1 MNSVWGARPVPMK
14 LNNSKASLYFHT
26 LRRLKWSQI
35 WYRVRKKAG
44 IPCGIGA
51 GVNAQPDWVRSIR
64 PVAELDFDPV
74 FLARFNTAELMKNQV
89 TFLHSSVDMNW
100 DGKWEVE
107 EKSALWNYNLHYF
120 EYLFPLLNA
129 FMQEGDDRYLEKTV
143 RIIRS
148 WIRNNPQSAG
158 GPGWA
163 PYTIDL
169 RLTNWLSF
177 YSFAESNLSED
188 FKAEMRQSMAE
199 QYSYLSRHV
208 EKDILGNHYFEDLKT
223 LALCAVFFMDWKML
237 KAASA
242 ALLEECRE
250 EILADGM
257 HFELSP
263 MYHRIILEGLIK
275 VYAALAESGNSSVGR
290 GEQRISERT
299 KSGSYARSLRE
310 DGRENRLELSETLQE
325 IERYIQKM
333 LDAAWSLEESL
344 HRIPLF
350 NDCGDNVAKSLS
362 ALVAAT
368 EACLGIRPVFKS
380 AFPDAGFY
388 IFRNRSWKL
397 IVDAGQPG
405 PTYIPGHAHCDALS
419 FELYK
424 DGEPVITNCGTY
436 AYQSELRSQ
445 FRSTAFHNTVMINHE
460 EQSQCWGAFRMAG
473 RSSVRVLDHG
483 NDYIRAEMT
492 DYTGRK
498 SRRTIVMGDTLKV
511 IDESKGNT
519 LTGFIHPLKD
529 IEIDYQ
535 CESVEDKEQ
544 MYAPEYG
551 AFKEIT
557 AQSYSGRDKIGITV
571 RLD

>member
-1 MNSVWGARPVPMK
+1 M
-14 LNNSKASLYFHT
+14 
-26 LRRLKWSQI
+26 
-35 WYRVRKKAG
+35 
-44 IPCGIGA
+44 
-51 GVNAQPDWVRSIR
+51 NAQPDSVRSIR

-89 TFLHSSVDMNW
+89 TFLHGSADMNW
-100 DGKWEVE
+100 DGKWELE

-120 EYLFPLLNA
+120 EYLFPLLDA
-129 FMQEGDDRYLEKTV
+129 FRQEGDDRYLEKTV
-143 RIIRS
+143 IIIRS

-163 PYTIDL
+163 PYTLDL

-177 YSFAESNLSED
+177 YSFAENDLPED
-188 FKAEMRQSMAE
+188 FKSEMRQSMAD

-223 LALCAVFFMDWKML
+223 LVLCAVFFKDRKML
-237 KAASA
+237 EAASA
-242 ALLEECRE
+242 AFLEECRE

-275 VYAALAESGNSSVGR
+275 VHAALTEFGVSTPDNGECPGASGGKKSTFYGTATS
-290 GEQRISERT
+290 EDISQ
-299 KSGSYARSLRE
+299 KWPALSGTA
-310 DGRENRLELSETLQE
+310 DE
-325 IERYIQKM
+325 IGCYIQKM
-333 LDAAWSLEESL
+333 LDAAWSMEESL
-344 HRIPLF
+344 DRIPLF
-350 NDCGDNVAKSLS
+350 NDSGDNVAKSLS
-362 ALVAAT
+362 ALMAAA
-368 EACLGIRPVFKS
+368 EARLGIRPLFKS

-405 PTYIPGHAHCDALS
+405 PSYIPGHAHCDALS

-424 DGEPVITNCGTY
+424 DGEPVLTNCGTY

-483 NDYIRAEMT
+483 KDYIRAEMT

-511 IDESKGNT
+511 IDESKGNI

-529 IEIDYQ
+529 IEVEFQ
-535 CESVEDKEQ
+535 CESVEEKEQ
-544 MYAPEYG
+544 MYAPDYG